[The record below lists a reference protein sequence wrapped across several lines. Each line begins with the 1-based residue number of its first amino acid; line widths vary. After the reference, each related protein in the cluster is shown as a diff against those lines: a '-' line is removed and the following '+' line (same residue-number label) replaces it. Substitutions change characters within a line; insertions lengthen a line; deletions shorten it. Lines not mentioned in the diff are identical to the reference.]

1 LIRLALVDLALGGS
15 CAAQGANEAARADVC
30 SATPMLWPHAID
42 PSLMQP
48 LLASAA
54 SECGGLGTYAWA
66 FGQGVLVDLTPCV
79 YPLIPVTVAV
89 FGAKGVSKARA
100 LFLATAYVLGMA
112 VLYTSLGVAVALAAG
127 GVGFGTWLANPWVV
141 VPLVLVL
148 LALAASMFGAFDLQL
163 PSSLETKLSNVG
175 GAGPFGAFLMGLVS
189 GLVSAPCTGPVLL
202 NLLAFIAVS
211 ADGPGGVVYGGSLLF
226 TYALGMGTLFFAVA
240 LGASL
245 FRPGP
250 WMDHIKSVFGI
261 ALIVMAFYFL
271 RPLSP
276 ALTNF
281 VIDPRWGLGLG
292 VGLLVLGL
300 AGGAVHRSFH
310 GPLSEKLIKG
320 VAVTVA
326 SFGAILALNNI
337 LYVELSAD
345 WRKVETLAE
354 LEQAIVEA
362 ERSGKPLLI
371 DFGASWCNPCHELE
385 AKTFSAPQVED
396 ALAKYELVKI
406 DVSDPSDEQVAM
418 QAALHAAELPSVV
431 VYSPG
436 SGLVDHLD
444 DLRAGRPLP
453 QPAVHITSF
462 VEPEAFLERLAGTG
476 HDAPVSICRRG

>member
-1 LIRLALVDLALGGS
+1 MIW
-15 CAAQGANEAARADVC
+15 Q
-30 SATPMLWPHAID
+30 HAIE
-42 PSLMQP
+42 STLLRP
-48 LLASAA
+48 LLANAA
-54 SECGGLGTYAWA
+54 SECGGIGTYAWA

-100 LFLATAYVLGMA
+100 LFLAGAYVLGMA
-112 VLYTSLGVAVALAAG
+112 TLYTSLGVGGAMAAG

-141 VPLVLVL
+141 GPLVLVL

-175 GAGPFGAFLMGLVS
+175 GAGPLGAFLMGLVS

-211 ADGPGGVVYGGSLLF
+211 ADRPGGVLYGGSLLF

-250 WMDHIKSVFGI
+250 WMDHVKSVFGI

-276 ALTNF
+276 ALSGF
-281 VIDPRWGLGLG
+281 VIDPSWGLWLGIGLVVLG
-292 VGLLVLGL
+292 V

-320 VAVTVA
+320 VAVSVA
-326 SFGAILALNNI
+326 SFGAVLALNNI
-337 LYVELSAD
+337 LYVELTAD
-345 WRKVETLAE
+345 WRKVETMADLEAAIARAE
-354 LEQAIVEA
+354 E
-362 ERSGKPLLI
+362 SGKPLLV

-385 AKTFSAPQVED
+385 AKTFSDPAVED
-396 ALAKYELVKI
+396 ELAKYELIRI
-406 DVSDPSDEQVAM
+406 DVSDPTAEQAAM
-418 QAALHAAELPSVV
+418 QSAFHALELPSVV
-431 VYSPG
+431 VYTP
-436 SGLVDHLD
+436 DHKLGERLD
-444 DLRAGRPLP
+444 DLRAGKALP
-453 QPAVHITSF
+453 DPAVHVTKF
-462 VEPEAFLERLAGTG
+462 VEPDEFLDRLAGTG
-476 HDAPVSICRRG
+476 SEAGMQICQRS